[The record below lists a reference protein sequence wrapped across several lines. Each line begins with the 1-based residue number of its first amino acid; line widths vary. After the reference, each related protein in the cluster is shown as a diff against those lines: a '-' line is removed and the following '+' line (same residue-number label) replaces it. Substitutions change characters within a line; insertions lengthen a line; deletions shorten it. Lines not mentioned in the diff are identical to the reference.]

1 MNWFWVRLNNYF
13 NRASSL
19 PRPKYSKQKIHWTK
33 AEKPLNQMTP
43 EERSEFATRLATES
57 LKELAPKKKK
67 YR

>member
-1 MNWFWVRLNNYF
+1 
-13 NRASSL
+13 
-19 PRPKYSKQKIHWTK
+19 
-33 AEKPLNQMTP
+33 MTP

>member
-1 MNWFWVRLNNYF
+1 LN
-13 NRASSL
+13 
-19 PRPKYSKQKIHWTK
+19 QKIHWTK

-43 EERSEFATRLATES
+43 KERSEFATRLATES